1 MELLYNFFES
11 NLGWGDYVYHRG
23 FILFISLFFS
33 ILFLQSGLDKL
44 FSFTSNLDY
53 FKDHFKNT
61 FFKKQV
67 KFLLIVITFL
77 ECVTGFSFLYVLFE
91 VLCLT
96 SLGLLVNH
104 YLIAIFLCLMTLS
117 CLFLGQRIAQDYA
130 GAVNL
135 GIYYL
140 IALLGLFLPVIFLE
154 FL

>member
-1 MELLYNFFES
+1 M
-11 NLGWGDYVYHRG
+11 
-23 FILFISLFFS
+23 
-33 ILFLQSGLDKL
+33 
-44 FSFTSNLDY
+44 
-53 FKDHFKNT
+53 
-61 FFKKQV
+61 
-67 KFLLIVITFL
+67 ITFL